1 MSLDDVVKNIGIIS
15 RNNGVLAGMQA
26 SGDDAREL
34 RTLLQDTGALARET
48 SERLMSLQRGQHA
61 SGMPARQRTMLNKL
75 NKDFEFVLRR
85 FQKLAQSSASSQ
97 RRPAN
102 NRRAAPP
109 ASSQDTLPSG
119 SDDGPSATSERRG
132 LLAAEQE
139 EEQQVRRQRQE
150 QIQARHN
157 LPSAPCS
164 ICPHGFRSQ
173 RDSASLRAGAACSER
188 AFAPRSR
195 RWRAPRRITSSSAS
209 VRSSR
214 SRSARAPTHQHHLLL
229 PTAWSPPCPRADD
242 GERGQRDLHR
252 PRQAGG
258 WPDGADQYHLLRD
271 REHGTPP
278 APHRHQLVH
287 RQPTGAAAPTPT
299 PLLPVP
305 ARPQVE
311 QTVRARE
318 ELQLASRSKSR
329 LRSRICCLMLG
340 SIIVS
345 RARRA
350 PAARPPRARPTGSPS
365 APSLRLP
372 RVRRGCCSSCS

>member
-1 MSLDDVVKNIGIIS
+1 MMMIIISIILVAARAYWYNCKRARTYSPRTRAQPHRTTRPLTMSLDEVVKNIGIIS

-48 SERLMSLQRGQHA
+48 SEQLMSLQRGQHA

-85 FQKLAQSSASSQ
+85 FQKLAQGSASSQ

-119 SDDGPSATSERRG
+119 SDDDPSVTSERRG

-157 LPSAPCS
+157 LPSAPCFIHLPAWVQIAEGLS
-164 ICPHGFRSQ
+164 F
-173 RDSASLRAGAACSER
+173 SER
-188 AFAPRSR
+188 AFAPPRFR
-195 RWRAPRRITSSSAS
+195 RWRAPRRRTSSSAS

-214 SRSARAPTHQHHLLL
+214 SRSAGAHT
-229 PTAWSPPCPRADD
+229 TATTTCSC
-242 GERGQRDLHR
+242 
-252 PRQAGG
+252 
-258 WPDGADQYHLLRD
+258 
-271 REHGTPP
+271 
-278 APHRHQLVH
+278 
-287 RQPTGAAAPTPT
+287 
-299 PLLPVP
+299 
-305 ARPQVE
+305 
-311 QTVRARE
+311 
-318 ELQLASRSKSR
+318 
-329 LRSRICCLMLG
+329 
-340 SIIVS
+340 
-345 RARRA
+345 
-350 PAARPPRARPTGSPS
+350 PPRG
-365 APSLRLP
+365 APLP
-372 RVRRGCCSSCS
+372 PGRRQ